1 MVDSGKRD
9 DKGHVILIPVPVKN
23 TLGEEVEVTEYIIP
37 PSMHELCAFLHIDR
51 ATWSR
56 YMGESEEFAAVGE
69 RVRERMKAWNEHEML
84 TRPGKDLKG
93 ILFNLTNNY
102 GYSEKKEVE
111 LGERATK
118 TVTAA
123 TNMIGPLAI
132 TVAVSAGL
140 SPIPVAVGIALSASL
155 GFMLPVSTP
164 PNAIVYA
171 TGYIPITKM
180 LSTGVYIDIIGI
192 GCVTIPL
199 SIYFVTWV
207 LG

>member
-1 MVDSGKRD
+1 MARQKKYGTAKALEKACERYFASITRQVKVTELVDSGERD
-9 DKGHVILIPVPVKN
+9 DKGHVIMLPVPVEN
-23 TLGEEVEVTEYIIP
+23 SLGEELYTTEYLLP
-37 PSMHELCAFLHIDR
+37 PSMHELCAFLRIDR

-123 TNMIGPLAI
+123 
-132 TVAVSAGL
+132 S
-140 SPIPVAVGIALSASL
+140 
-155 GFMLPVSTP
+155 
-164 PNAIVYA
+164 
-171 TGYIPITKM
+171 
-180 LSTGVYIDIIGI
+180 
-192 GCVTIPL
+192 IPL
-199 SIYFVTWV
+199 EDRQEMLRELMQEFERDEREDGSEP
-207 LG
+207 

>member
-1 MVDSGKRD
+1 MARQKKYGTAKALEKACERYFASITRRVKVTELVDSGERD
-9 DKGHVILIPVPVKN
+9 DKGHVIMRPVPVEN
-23 TLGEEVEVTEYIIP
+23 SLGEELYTTEYLLP
-37 PSMHELCAFLHIDR
+37 PSMHELCAFLRIDR

-56 YMGESEEFAAVGE
+56 YMGKSEEFAAVGE

-123 TNMIGPLAI
+123 
-132 TVAVSAGL
+132 S
-140 SPIPVAVGIALSASL
+140 
-155 GFMLPVSTP
+155 
-164 PNAIVYA
+164 
-171 TGYIPITKM
+171 
-180 LSTGVYIDIIGI
+180 
-192 GCVTIPL
+192 IPL
-199 SIYFVTWV
+199 EERQAMLRELMQEFEHDGGDEDAD
-207 LG
+207 L

>member
-1 MVDSGKRD
+1 MARQKKYGTAKALEKACERYFASITRQVKVTELVDSGERD
-9 DKGHVILIPVPVKN
+9 DKGHVIMLPVPVEN
-23 TLGEEVEVTEYIIP
+23 SLGEELYTTEYLLP
-37 PSMHELCAFLHIDR
+37 PSMHELCAFLRIDR

-111 LGERATK
+111 LGERARK

-123 TNMIGPLAI
+123 
-132 TVAVSAGL
+132 S
-140 SPIPVAVGIALSASL
+140 
-155 GFMLPVSTP
+155 
-164 PNAIVYA
+164 
-171 TGYIPITKM
+171 
-180 LSTGVYIDIIGI
+180 
-192 GCVTIPL
+192 IPL
-199 SIYFVTWV
+199 EDRQEMLRELMQEFERDEREDGSEP
-207 LG
+207 